1 MRAKIEVAAL
11 RLYTTH
17 RLYKAKDPVDLLA
30 TRRGIL
36 FHENER
42 FTALSSKDMK
52 WKEFSEKHSLSAVSL
67 HQGTVSGRVWIWNEW
82 HNPGFQQIISNKIHV
97 LMFRS

>member
-42 FTALSSKDMK
+42 FYCVEL
-52 WKEFSEKHSLSAVSL
+52 
-67 HQGTVSGRVWIWNEW
+67 QGHEGKTV
-82 HNPGFQQIISNKIHV
+82 
-97 LMFRS
+97 L